1 MGFVVQ
7 KFGGTSV
14 ANIDRIVQVA
24 YLVKR
29 EVEAGNQVAVV
40 VSAMAGV
47 TNQLVDLVQR
57 ASPYYDLCEYD
68 VVVSSG
74 EQVTAGLLAL
84 VLQSMGLK
92 ARSWLGWQLPV
103 LTNGSHSKARIQ
115 AVKIEKLRDDLTSG
129 AIGILAGF
137 QGINED
143 RRITTLGRGGSD
155 TSAVALAAVLKAD
168 VCDIYTDVDG
178 IYTADP
184 NIVSR
189 ARKIGKITYEEMLE
203 FASLGAK
210 VLQTNSVEMA
220 MRNRVRVRVRS
231 SFKDSPGTW
240 VISEDEMVDDQPVS
254 GIAHSIDE
262 AKITLTELHD
272 SPDVIQRIFTPL
284 AESNIHVDMIV
295 KNVPNKQGKLDLTF
309 TVTKA
314 DLERALYMLEQRV
327 GEKIFDAI
335 EFDANVAKISVIGL
349 GMRTNPGIAS
359 TMFQTLADKNIPLYV
374 ISTSEIKI
382 SVLVAEE
389 YLELAVR
396 ALHTAFGLDVE
407 PAEKSLK

>member
-14 ANIDRIVQVA
+14 ANMDRIVQVA

-47 TNQLVDLVQR
+47 TNQLVDLVGR
-57 ASPYYDLCEYD
+57 ASPYYDLSEYD

-92 ARSWLGWQLPV
+92 ARSWLGWQLPI
-103 LTNGSHSKARIQ
+103 LTDLSHAKARIQ

-129 AIGILAGF
+129 KIGVLAGF
-137 QGINED
+137 QGINEEK
-143 RRITTLGRGGSD
+143 RITTLGRGGSD

-189 ARKIGKITYEEMLE
+189 ARKINKITYEEMLE

-220 MRNRVRVRVRS
+220 MRNKVRMRVRS

-254 GIAHSIDE
+254 GIAHSTDE

-272 SPDVIQRIFTPL
+272 HPDVIQRIFTPL

-295 KNVPNKQGKLDLTF
+295 KNVPNKEGKLDLTF
-309 TVTKA
+309 TVTKS
-314 DLERALYMLEQRV
+314 DLERALYMLEQLTQ
-327 GEKIFDAI
+327 EKIFDAI
-335 EFDANVAKISVIGL
+335 EFDSNVAKISVIGL

-359 TMFQTLADKNIPLYV
+359 TMFQTLAEKNIPLFV

-382 SVLVAEE
+382 SVLIAEE
-389 YLELAVR
+389 YLELALR
-396 ALHTAFGLDVE
+396 ALHTAYDLDE
-407 PAEKSLK
+407 KSPEKSLK

>member
-14 ANIDRIVQVA
+14 ANMDRIVQVA

-57 ASPYYDLCEYD
+57 ASPYYDLSEYD

-84 VLQSMGLK
+84 VLQSMGMK

-103 LTNGSHSKARIQ
+103 LTNESHAKARIQ
-115 AVKIEKLRDDLTSG
+115 AVQIEKLKDDLTSG
-129 AIGILAGF
+129 RIGILAGF

-143 RRITTLGRGGSD
+143 KRVTTLGRGGSD

-189 ARKIGKITYEEMLE
+189 AKKIDKITYEEMLE

-220 MRNRVRVRVRS
+220 MRNKVRLRVRS
-231 SFKDSPGTW
+231 SFKDTPGTW
-240 VISEDEMVDDQPVS
+240 VIGEDEMVDDQPVS
-254 GIAHSIDE
+254 GIAHSTDE
-262 AKITLTELHD
+262 AKITLTELKD
-272 SPDVIQRIFTPL
+272 NPDVIQRIFTPL

-295 KNVPNKQGKLDLTF
+295 KNVPNKEGKLDLTF
-309 TVTKA
+309 TVSKA

-327 GEKIFDAI
+327 EEKIFDTV

-359 TMFQTLADKNIPLYV
+359 TMFQTLAEKNIPLFV

-382 SVLVAEE
+382 SVLIAEE

-396 ALHTAFGLDVE
+396 ALHTAFNLD
-407 PAEKSLK
+407 AS